1 MSRAF
6 YGTARH
12 INSLGVIF
20 VDNNKDYKYNQSLP
34 DKLEP
39 EVRQMPR
46 QKDSKTRLLLF
57 QSAVCVGAVAA
68 LFGIKALGGE
78 VFSAVREKA
87 QKTVFHSLTAEEI
100 KSALSSKISQTGG
113 SNEEQQ
119 GDTVYVTPDL
129 AQPISQTEQDGQSG
143 EIGLSPLLDGQAKDE
158 SAVKAVNLSYQSS
171 NSPAVN
177 DIVWPA
183 TGELTSS
190 FGFRVHPIYGT
201 NLFHGGIDIGV
212 ETGTPVKAALPGV
225 VKEGGYTSSAGNY
238 LTLCHNDKVDTKYAH
253 LSELLVSEGDRVYQG
268 QTIAL
273 SGNSGVSTGPHLHF
287 EIRIGGVRINPLWV
301 LKVD

>member
-1 MSRAF
+1 ME
-6 YGTARH
+6 
-12 INSLGVIF
+12 
-20 VDNNKDYKYNQSLP
+20 NNKDYKYSQSLP
-34 DKLEP
+34 EKFEP
-39 EVRQMPR
+39 EVRQIPR

-57 QSAVCVGAVAA
+57 QSAVCIGAVAA

-119 GDTVYVTPDL
+119 GDAVYVTPDL
-129 AQPISQTEQDGQSG
+129 ARPVSQTEEDGQSG
-143 EIGLSPLLDGQAKDE
+143 EIELSPLLDGQAKEE

-171 NSPAVN
+171 NSTAVN
-177 DIVWPA
+177 DIVWPV

-190 FGFRVHPIYGT
+190 FGFRIHPIYGT

-253 LSELLVSEGDRVYQG
+253 LSELLVSEGDSVYQG

-301 LKVD
+301 LEVD

>member
-1 MSRAF
+1 M
-6 YGTARH
+6 
-12 INSLGVIF
+12 
-20 VDNNKDYKYNQSLP
+20 DNNKDYKYNQSLP

-143 EIGLSPLLDGQAKDE
+143 ESGLSPLLDGQAKDE

-183 TGELTSS
+183 
-190 FGFRVHPIYGT
+190 T

>member
-1 MSRAF
+1 ME
-6 YGTARH
+6 
-12 INSLGVIF
+12 
-20 VDNNKDYKYNQSLP
+20 NNKDYKYSQSLP
-34 DKLEP
+34 EKFEP
-39 EVRQMPR
+39 EVRQIPR

-57 QSAVCVGAVAA
+57 QSAVCIGAVAA

-100 KSALSSKISQTGG
+100 KSTLSSKISQTDS

-119 GDTVYVTPDL
+119 GDAVYVTPDL
-129 AQPISQTEQDGQSG
+129 ARPVSQTEEDGQSG
-143 EIGLSPLLDGQAKDE
+143 EIELSPLLDGQAKEED

-171 NSPAVN
+171 NSTAVN

-190 FGFRVHPIYGT
+190 FGFRIHPIYGT

-253 LSELLVSEGDRVYQG
+253 LSELLVSEGDSVYQG

-301 LKVD
+301 LEVD